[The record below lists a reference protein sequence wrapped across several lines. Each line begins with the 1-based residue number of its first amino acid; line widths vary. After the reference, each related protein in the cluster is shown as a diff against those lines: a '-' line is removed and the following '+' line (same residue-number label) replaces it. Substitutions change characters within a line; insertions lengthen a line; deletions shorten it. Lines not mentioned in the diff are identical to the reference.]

1 MRMSSRADFYFVAV
15 TVFAVILLAVDFVLG
30 GSNAISAQPDWK
42 GLVLCSAIGLIAE
55 AMAVD
60 FKIGLP
66 GSQARSSLAFLPFIC
81 SLILFPVAHAVVSI
95 VVVLAVSQFVLRRVS
110 VLKALFNISQGAIA
124 GYAAGTLYRLIFAG
138 TTDNV
143 LSPPN
148 IQFLAGFAILA
159 ACFFFVNMFLSSI
172 GLAMLKNV
180 RFSVVFQQVVG
191 RNGANL
197 LYDLLASPIALVP
210 VAFSEPVAGMMIIIF
225 PLLVIQYSYQ
235 SNQKVIERSNQILRA
250 LVKAIETRDPHTS
263 GHSLRVMTLAKEVAA
278 DLNLPVRLMNQ
289 VEMAA
294 LLHDVGKIY
303 PEFTEVLRKP
313 YSLTPVEVNLI
324 QTHAARG
331 AEMLQSIS
339 SVPHEVVAAVRH
351 HHERFDGRG
360 YPAGLSGDDIPLPA
374 RIIML
379 CDSVDAMLS
388 DRPYRKALTIA
399 QVRAEVERCSGTQ
412 FDPVIVQTFLA
423 KNTLERAVQLI
434 AVDSESDTWSHAIF
448 A

>member
-1 MRMSSRADFYFVAV
+1 MSMSSRADFYFVAV
-15 TVFAVILLAVDFVLG
+15 TVFAVALLAAEFALG
-30 GSNAISAQPDWK
+30 GSNAMSSQPDWK

-81 SLILFPVAHAVVSI
+81 SLILFPVAHAVISI
-95 VVVLAVSQFVLRRVS
+95 VLVLAVSQFVLRRVS
-110 VLKALFNISQGAIA
+110 ILKALFNISQGAIA
-124 GYAAGTLYRLIFAG
+124 GYAAGTMYRMVFPG

-148 IQFLAGFAILA
+148 ILFLTGFAVLA
-159 ACFFFVNMFLSSI
+159 ACFFFTNMVLSSI

-210 VAFSEPVAGMMIIIF
+210 VAFSEPVAGMMIILF

-235 SNQKVIERSNQILRA
+235 SNQKVIERSHQILRA

-278 DLNLPVRLMNQ
+278 DLNLPVRVMNQ

-313 YSLTPVEVNLI
+313 YSLTPEEVKLI

-339 SVPHEVVAAVRH
+339 SVPREVVLSVRH
-351 HHERFDGRG
+351 HHERFDGCG
-360 YPAGLSGDDIPLPA
+360 YPAGLSGNDIPLPA

-412 FDPVIVQTFLA
+412 FDPAIVQAFLA

-434 AVDSESDTWSHAIF
+434 AVDAESDTWSHAIF